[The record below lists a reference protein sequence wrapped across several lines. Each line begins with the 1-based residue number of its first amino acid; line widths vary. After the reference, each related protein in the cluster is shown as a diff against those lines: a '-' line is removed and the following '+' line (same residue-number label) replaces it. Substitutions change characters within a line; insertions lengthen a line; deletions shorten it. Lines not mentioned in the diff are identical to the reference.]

1 MKCFKIL
8 LVFLM
13 TLCLNVGAYAEAAE
27 KIAVRVAYVTGPG
40 SVYDICAK
48 KFKELLDKNGG
59 GRFDVK
65 LYPATLTQS
74 DSEGVDMTRAGN
86 LEIMI
91 ATSGNLVG
99 FVPETE
105 VLALPFLLEP
115 GEHLEK
121 VLASE
126 VGQSLLDKFSAI
138 DGITALGYSEDGW
151 RNILTKD
158 VVINKL
164 EDLKGVRI
172 RTMDN
177 EINSTMYKALG
188 AVPVPVAYPEL
199 FTSLQTGVVAG
210 QDNSFIVSQADGFT
224 EISNAAAMVLHFY
237 ASAVILAG
245 DKWYDKLSKADQEL
259 IKKTAMEAGAYQRAW
274 FMEQDIALSKEYEKK
289 GWTITYPTDMD
300 KWRAAVQPVYEAA
313 YKKNPSWRELVEKIN
328 SMR

>member
-1 MKCFKIL
+1 MKKLQVIL
-8 LVFLM
+8 VLLLAVFLS
-13 TLCLNVGAYAEAAE
+13 TGDCVQAKE
-27 KIAVRVAYVTGPG
+27 KITVRVGYVTGPG
-40 SVYDICAK
+40 SVYDVCGK

-59 GRFDVK
+59 GRFEVK

-86 LEIMI
+86 LEVMI
-91 ATSGNLVG
+91 ATSGNLIG

-115 GEHLEK
+115 GAHLEK
-121 VLASE
+121 VLSSE
-126 VGQSLLDKFSAI
+126 VGQALLDKFSAV
-138 DGITALGYSEDGW
+138 DGLKALAFSEDGW

-177 EINSTMYKALG
+177 EINSTMYEALG
-188 AVPVPVAYPEL
+188 AVPVPVSYPEL

-245 DKWYDKLSKADQEL
+245 EEWYGELSKADQEIIQKAAL
-259 IKKTAMEAGAYQRAW
+259 EAGAYQRAW
-274 FMEQDIALSKEYEKK
+274 FMEKDIALSKEFEKK
-289 GWTITYPTDMD
+289 GWTITYPEDIA
-300 KWRAAVQPVYEAA
+300 KWREAVKPVYEEA
-313 YKKNPSWRELVEKIN
+313 YKKNPEWRAIVEKIN
-328 SMR
+328 SLR

>member
-1 MKCFKIL
+1 MKKL
-8 LVFLM
+8 
-13 TLCLNVGAYAEAAE
+13 
-27 KIAVRVAYVTGPG
+27 KIALTVLMAVVLCASGYAQAADKISIRVGYVTGPG
-40 SVYDICAK
+40 SVYDVCAK
-48 KFKELLDKNGG
+48 KFKELMDKNGG

-86 LEIMI
+86 LEVMI

-115 GEHLEK
+115 GKHLEA

-138 DGITALGYSEDGW
+138 DGITALGFSEDGW

-237 ASAVILAG
+237 ASAVILTS

-259 IKKTAMEAGAYQRAW
+259 VKKSAMEAGAYQRAW

-289 GWTITYPTDMD
+289 GWKITYPSDMA
-300 KWRAAVQPVYEAA
+300 KWREAVKPVYEAA
-313 YKKNPSWRELVEKIN
+313 YKKNPEWRKLVEKIN
-328 SMR
+328 ALR